1 MVDPDLLYTIAQ
13 VGVTYAGFSTLVT
26 VVAYRRDMKALR
38 HLCISPIYFPS
49 L

>member
-26 VVAYRRDMKALR
+26 VVAYRRDMKAL
-38 HLCISPIYFPS
+38 HLELPGVRIG
-49 L
+49 